1 MAVTVTTSRSWFQR
15 IGGSIGGMLFGF
27 LMLIAMVILL
37 FWNEGRAVQTAKSL
51 DEGAGAVI
59 SVSADA
65 PDPANEGR
73 LVHVS
78 GRADVKEMLTDP
90 ALGIS
95 ARGIALS
102 RNVEMYQWQESSK
115 SETRKKLGG
124 GEETVT
130 TYSYSKGWSTQPV
143 DSSRFQ
149 QSEGHDNPPMAL
161 ASDSFMADTGT
172 LGGWELHRNILSK
185 IGGSEKVPLPK
196 ELEDTV
202 RQALGTAR
210 PVRIS
215 DGAVYAGRDP
225 LSPQVGDLRISYSLV
240 GAKDISVIARQA
252 GDSFAPYQ
260 TQAGDALE
268 MVDTGIV
275 PAGQMFKSAQSA
287 NATLTWILRAVGL
300 FLLFVAFG
308 LIAGPV
314 GVVFDVI
321 PMLGSIARL
330 GTGLIAF
337 AAAILVGSI
346 TIGIAWFWYRP
357 LMTVIIIA
365 IGFGVTWLISRRS
378 PKAAPSEA
386 AAPAAAAE
394 QPAQD
399 TRFGR
404 N

>member
-15 IGGSIGGMLFGF
+15 IAGSVGGMLFGF
-27 LMLIAMVILL
+27 LLLVAMVVLL
-37 FWNEGRAVQTAKSL
+37 FWNEGRAVQTARSL
-51 DEGAGAVI
+51 EEGAGTVI
-59 SVSADA
+59 SVPADA

-95 ARGIALS
+95 ARGIELIRS
-102 RNVEMYQWQESSK
+102 VEMYQWQEK
-115 SETRKKLGG
+115 QQSETRKKLGG

-130 TYSYSKGWSTQPV
+130 TYSYSKGWSGSEIN
-143 DSSRFQ
+143 SSNFQ
-149 QSEGHDNPPMAL
+149 QSDGHDNPPMPL
-161 ASDSFMADTGT
+161 KSDSFLAEKGS

-185 IGGSEKVPLPK
+185 VGGAEQVTLPK

-202 RQALGTAR
+202 RQALGTTR

-215 DGAVYAGRDP
+215 DGIVRTGYDLLA
-225 LSPQVGDLRISYSLV
+225 PQVGDLRISYSLV

-252 GDSFAPYQ
+252 GNSFLPYQ

-275 PAGQMFKSAQSA
+275 PAAEMFEAAKSA
-287 NATLTWILRAVGL
+287 NIVLTWVLRVVGL
-300 FLLFVAFG
+300 FLLFVAFAM
-308 LIAGPV
+308 IAGPV

-337 AAAILVGSI
+337 VAAILVGSV

-357 LMTVIIIA
+357 LMTVMIIA
-365 IGFGVTWLISRRS
+365 IAFGIAFLISRRAAR
-378 PKAAPSEA
+378 KAPLVA
-386 AAPAAAAE
+386 ATEETAK
-394 QPAQD
+394 
-399 TRFGR
+399 FGR
-404 N
+404 G